1 MSFHALV
8 FDLDGTLLDTLDDIA
23 DSANSPA
30 QCLYLGDSGVDM
42 QTARA
47 AGMRAVGA
55 LWGFRDRDELLRD
68 GAELLVESPTEIL
81 DLLSRD
87 N

>member
-1 MSFHALV
+1 
-8 FDLDGTLLDTLDDIA
+8 
-23 DSANSPA
+23 
-30 QCLYLGDSGVDM
+30 
-42 QTARA
+42 
-47 AGMRAVGA
+47 MRAVGA

-81 DLLSRD
+81 DLLGRD